1 MINDAQRDAIYEA
14 ANKMADYFVSIGLK
28 DVGVFVAFVDE
39 EAKETNTIYAGK
51 ISLATKIGYAEMIK
65 NNLLKDE

>member
-1 MINDAQRDAIYEA
+1 MINDTQRDAILEA
-14 ANKMADYFVSIGLK
+14 ANKMAEYFVSIGLK

-51 ISLATKIGYAEMIK
+51 ISLATKLGYMEIIK
-65 NNLLKDE
+65 DNLLKNE